1 MKITFELPA
10 PVEARLRTLAN
21 VSPTDSD
28 YEMMIA
34 CQGYVCLRLGA
45 NLLMTGSAS
54 DQPQRVE
61 HGTAAI
67 RTPVTQAALEGF
79 VQGTKEV
86 A

>member
-1 MKITFELPA
+1 MQITIELPA

-28 YEMMIA
+28 YELMIA

-61 HGTAAI
+61 HGTAALH
-67 RTPVTQAALEGF
+67 TPVTQAALEGF
-79 VQGTKEV
+79 VATAKD
-86 A
+86 